1 MAHQAHN
8 FPLVSEL
15 RLKDAGAVASS
26 AAGTVGGQAAV
37 VDLQQQAP
45 GFAGNAPAASF
56 ARFAVVVDWT
66 ACEVDSSNELY
77 RLTIEGSDSP
87 TFASGVYTVAER
99 RFGHSSVTGNA
110 TSTPPSGRLALYADN
125 VACTSA
131 TDGSAVRAL
140 RYVRCFLTVTGT
152 AASGF
157 NYFASIVPA

>member
-8 FPLVSEL
+8 FPIVTEL
-15 RLKDAGAVASS
+15 RLKDAGAVNSS

-45 GFAGNAPAASF
+45 GFAGNAPAASY
-56 ARFAVVVDWT
+56 ARFAVVVDWS

-77 RLTIEGSDSP
+77 RLEIQGSDSP
-87 TFASGVYTVAER
+87 TFASGVYTLAER
-99 RFGHSSVTGNA
+99 RFGHSSVAGSA

-157 NYFASIVPA
+157 NFSASIAPE

>member
-140 RYVRCFLTVTGT
+140 RYVRCFLNVSGT

-157 NYFASIVPA
+157 NYAASIAPV

>member
-56 ARFAVVVDWT
+56 ASFAVVVDWT